1 MIEDKWKRMDRRI
14 FKTIEKF
21 THFKNWIS
29 FMQLSIEA
37 KIDHQTLTNH
47 IDQFIKTGIITEY
60 KGKNN
65 SRLFCISGHHDD
77 IQYHEEFRTFTQNDS
92 MSKENAEEKLSTIYK
107 LGIDGLYYK
116 Y

>member
-1 MIEDKWKRMDRRI
+1 LIEDKQKLIDQRI

-21 THFKNWIS
+21 TRFKQWNS

-47 IDQFIKTGIITEY
+47 IAQFIKYGTIEEY
-60 KGKNN
+60 EGKNK

-77 IQYHEEFRTFTQNDS
+77 IEYHEKFRRFLQNDS
-92 MSKENAEEKLSTIYK
+92 MSKENAEEKLCSIFK
-107 LGIDGLYYK
+107 LGINDLYCK
-116 Y
+116 F

>member
-1 MIEDKWKRMDRRI
+1 MIEDKQKLIDQRI

-21 THFKNWIS
+21 TRFKNWIS

-47 IDQFIKTGIITEY
+47 IDQFIKNGTIKEY
-60 KGKNN
+60 KGKNK

-77 IQYHEEFRTFTQNDS
+77 IEYHEEFRRFTQNDS
-92 MSKENAEEKLSTIYK
+92 MSKENAEEKLCSIYK
-107 LGIDGLYYK
+107 LGIDGLYSK
-116 Y
+116 F

>member
-1 MIEDKWKRMDRRI
+1 
-14 FKTIEKF
+14 
-21 THFKNWIS
+21 
-29 FMQLSIEA
+29 MQLSIEA

-47 IDQFIKTGIITEY
+47 IDQFIKNGIITEY

-77 IQYHEEFRTFTQNDS
+77 IEYNEKFRIFTQNEV

-107 LGIDGLYYK
+107 LGIDNLYHK
-116 Y
+116 C